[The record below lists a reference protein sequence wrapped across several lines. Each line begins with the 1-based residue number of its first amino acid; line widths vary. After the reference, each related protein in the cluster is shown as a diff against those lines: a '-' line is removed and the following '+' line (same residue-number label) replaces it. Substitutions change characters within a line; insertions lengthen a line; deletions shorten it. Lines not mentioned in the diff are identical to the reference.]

1 MASCKN
7 MIVHCMDFRIQPAIE
22 KWLDEKG
29 YAGDTDRIS
38 FAGSC
43 EEKDLVMRMVDLSC
57 RIHGTEHIILT
68 MHEDCGAYGGSAAFE
83 SPELERDTLVADMM
97 KVRRLVRNKHPKV
110 AVTTIWIIRHDDTW
124 KLVEVQPEE

>member
-1 MASCKN
+1 MVSCKN
-7 MIVHCMDFRIQPAIE
+7 MIVQCMDFRIQPAIG
-22 KWLDEKG
+22 KWLTEKG
-29 YAGDTDRIS
+29 YAGDTDCVS

-43 EEKDLVMRMVDLSC
+43 EEKELVMRMVDLSC

-83 SPELERDTLVADMM
+83 SSELERDTLVADMM
-97 KVRRLVRNKHPKV
+97 RVRSAIREKHPKV
-110 AVTTIWIIRHDDTW
+110 SVTTHWIIRHDNTW